1 MKNVVVVG
9 AGPAGASI
17 AYLLANR
24 GIAVTLV
31 ERRRDFAREFRG
43 EILMPSGIGALQQ
56 LGLGDALAQTDSHA
70 ASDFALYMN
79 SKLIFTEKLVPEV
92 FHGHPRLRFL
102 NLRYLKPLWQ
112 KPKNSPRSHLYV
124 ACQ

>member
-24 GIAVTLV
+24 GIDVTLV

-43 EILMPSGIGALQQ
+43 EILMPSGIEALQQ
-56 LGLGDALAQTDSHA
+56 MGLGEALAQTDSHA
-70 ASDFALYMN
+70 APDIALYMN
-79 SKLIFTEKLVPEV
+79 GKLILTENLDPEV
-92 FHGHPRLRFL
+92 FHG
-102 NLRYLKPLWQ
+102 
-112 KPKNSPRSHLYV
+112 
-124 ACQ
+124 

>member
-24 GIAVTLV
+24 GIDVTLV

-43 EILMPSGIGALQQ
+43 EILMPSGIEALQQ
-56 LGLGDALAQTDSHA
+56 MGLGEALDFFTCGICFGWGTLFNVPDNLNNILLTTSGKQCLYKKQLGQA
-70 ASDFALYMN
+70 AGATAAAWP
-79 SKLIFTEKLVPEV
+79 I
-92 FHGHPRLRFL
+92 
-102 NLRYLKPLWQ
+102 
-112 KPKNSPRSHLYV
+112 
-124 ACQ
+124 